1 MNLTDLVRDFGNAPQ
16 PWREGRTIPWE
27 EPGFSRRMLKEH
39 LSQLHDAASRRAE
52 LIGRHID
59 FIRRVAL
66 EKVPARI
73 LDLGC
78 GPGLY
83 CHRLASLGHECAG
96 IDIGPAS
103 IEYAQTEATRLGL
116 DIRFD
121 LADIRSAEL
130 GSSFDLVMLL
140 FGELNPFERQDALM
154 ILRRSAA
161 ALAPGGRL
169 LLEVSDFDFVRN
181 RGESP
186 PKWSV
191 AQSGLFSDQPYIRCD
206 ESFWHEASGHAMGRH
221 WIVDA
226 ASAEVSR
233 FGWTM
238 RAYTDEEYE
247 ALLTEAGLK
256 LAARYD
262 SLLGEPNGAGL
273 PVLLATKA

>member
-1 MNLTDLVRDFGNAPQ
+1 VNLTDLVRDFGNAPE

-39 LSQLHDAASRRAE
+39 LSQLHDAASRRSD
-52 LIGRHID
+52 LIDRHID

-66 EKVPARI
+66 EKEPARI

-83 CHRLASLGHECAG
+83 CHRLASLGHDCTG

-103 IEYAQTEATRLGL
+103 IEYAQAEATRLGL

-140 FGELNPFERQDALM
+140 FGELNPFERQDAVT
-154 ILRRSAA
+154 ILRRCSAA
-161 ALAPGGRL
+161 LTPGGRL

-191 AQSGLFSDQPYIRCD
+191 SQSGLFSDQPYIRCD
-206 ESFWHEASGHAMGRH
+206 ESFWHEASSHAVGRH
-221 WIVDA
+221 WIIDA